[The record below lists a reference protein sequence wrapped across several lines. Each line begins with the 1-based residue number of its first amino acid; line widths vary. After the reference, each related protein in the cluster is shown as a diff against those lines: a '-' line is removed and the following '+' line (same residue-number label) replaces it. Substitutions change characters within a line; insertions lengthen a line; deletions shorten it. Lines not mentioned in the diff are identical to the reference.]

1 MREEALLEMSAE
13 DIERYGRIIGV
24 DVSGK
29 RTKRQKADAIAEARA
44 RTATVCV
51 LGLPC
56 EVPIRRMHDKRVTD
70 LLAKRART
78 DEDYMAVM
86 RAALGDDQYASV
98 MERATDEDG
107 TVDND
112 ALGLAYTQIVES
124 DELKNYSSS
133 RA

>member
-112 ALGLAYTQIVES
+112 ALGLAYAQIVES